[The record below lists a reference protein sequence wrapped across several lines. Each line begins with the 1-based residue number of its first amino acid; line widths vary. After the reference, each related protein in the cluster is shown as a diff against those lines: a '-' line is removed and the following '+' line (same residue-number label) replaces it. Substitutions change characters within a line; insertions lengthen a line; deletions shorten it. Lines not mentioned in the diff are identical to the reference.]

1 MLIMLTFI
9 FQIVGATEEVEGEEV
24 HDGVANVLTALGHFV
39 QTPSGQMVKVEPDIE
54 YDDSVIYRYV
64 LQMYSYRKCNYF
76 AAIRAVFQV
85 NINCI

>member
-1 MLIMLTFI
+1 M

-39 QTPSGQMVKVEPDIE
+39 QTPGGQMVKVEPDIE

-64 LQMYSYRKCNYF
+64 
-76 AAIRAVFQV
+76 I
-85 NINCI
+85 I